1 MALFQKGQSGNP
13 SGKPK
18 GAERRA
24 RDAISEREYVAGDGK
39 TYLGKD
45 IALQVLVD
53 IATSHSE
60 KARDRVSASK
70 EVLDRTLGRTTQII
84 EHDGS
89 LQINKPRALPRGLS
103 LEELELLAS
112 LDEDSGDE
120 SVSDEL
126 SSE

>member
-1 MALFQKGQSGNP
+1 MALWQKGQSGNP
-13 SGKPK
+13 SGKRK

-24 RDAISEREYVAGDGK
+24 QDAIAERSYVAGDGK
-39 TYLGKD
+39 TYMGKD

-53 IATSHSE
+53 IATSKKE

-70 EVLDRTLGRTTQII
+70 EVLDRTMGRTTQIV
-84 EHDGS
+84 EHDGE
-89 LQINKPRALPRGLS
+89 LHINKPKSLPRGLS

-120 SVSDEL
+120 SVSDEVN
-126 SSE
+126 SE